1 LCRAT
6 SFMHGIY
13 VIARRIGGRIVS
25 WLMRRIVA
33 FGSFASILTYTPH
46 VRLDRAISAM
56 VRVVAIT
63 EVDIAQ
69 APTPK
74 PAPKRSPDIMA
85 RVVGGN
91 GLRFRRPDFMLK
103 FFR

>member
-1 LCRAT
+1 
-6 SFMHGIY
+6 
-13 VIARRIGGRIVS
+13 
-25 WLMRRIVA
+25 
-33 FGSFASILTYTPH
+33 
-46 VRLDRAISAM
+46 M